1 MRVATIRGLLLVL
14 SLALSAGAAA
24 AERSEQGHQGTAD
37 EQQACRSDVVRYCR
51 SVQDKG
57 DEAIVD
63 CLKANIKKLSPACRQ
78 VIE

>member
-1 MRVATIRGLLLVL
+1 MIQHLLLIL
-14 SLALSAGAAA
+14 SLALFTIAVA
-24 AERSEQGHQGTAD
+24 AERPEEGHQGTPE
-37 EQQACRSDVVRYCR
+37 EQQACRSDVARYCR

-63 CLKANIKKLSPACRQ
+63 CLKANIKKLRPACRQ